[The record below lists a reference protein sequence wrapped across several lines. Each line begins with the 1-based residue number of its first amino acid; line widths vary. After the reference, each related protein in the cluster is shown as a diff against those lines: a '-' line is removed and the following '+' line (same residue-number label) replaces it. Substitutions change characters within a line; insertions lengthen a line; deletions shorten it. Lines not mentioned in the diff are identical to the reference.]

1 MHLEL
6 HNLKRLL
13 IGIAILS
20 VPATILFLSP
30 KQSSQLQVLK
40 NNFLPPESIQYPAHN
55 LYTEKKEE
63 LGKILFFDP
72 RLSHS
77 NMMSCASCHNPS
89 FNWTDGLP
97 KGIGNG
103 HKELD
108 RKVPTLINIA
118 TGWSFFWDGRANT
131 LEEQALGPI
140 QSEREMALKIPD
152 LIEKLKGIE
161 EYQTR
166 FSEVFPEEGITDK
179 TIGKAIATY
188 ERGIIFA
195 NAPFDSWIKG
205 KENAISDSA
214 KRGFVLFNEKANCV
228 SCHTGWNFTNG
239 SFADTG
245 MPSLDLG
252 RGAVVKNPAL
262 NFTFKTPTLRNISRR
277 APYMHD
283 GSLKSLA
290 DVIEH
295 YIKGGTE
302 RRNATVH
309 FLKPL
314 NLSQSEKADL
324 IEFLGTLTENRQPV
338 SIPTMP
344 LAFREGK

>member
-1 MHLEL
+1 MQL
-6 HNLKRLL
+6 RLDNKKPHL
-13 IGIAILS
+13 IGLAILS
-20 VPATILFLSP
+20 LLAVLFIKSQP
-30 KQSSQLQVLK
+30 QSSQLKELK
-40 NNFLPPESIQYPAHN
+40 SSFLPPEKIHYPANN
-55 LYTEKKEE
+55 LYSQKKEE

-72 RLSHS
+72 RLSQS

-97 KGIGNG
+97 KGMGHG
-103 HKELD
+103 HKQLD
-108 RKVPTLINIA
+108 RKVPTIINA
-118 TGWSFFWDGRANT
+118 VAGWSFFWDGRANT

-161 EYQTR
+161 EYEQR
-166 FSEVFPEEGITDK
+166 FAEVFPEEGITDK
-179 TIGKAIATY
+179 TIAKAIATF

-195 NAPFDSWIKG
+195 NAPFDAWIKG
-205 KENAISDSA
+205 DEGAISESA
-214 KRGFVLFNEKANCV
+214 KRGFAIFSGKANCI
-228 SCHTGWNFTNG
+228 SCHSGWNFSNG

-245 MPSLDLG
+245 MPPTDLG
-252 RGAVVKNPAL
+252 RGAIVKNTAL
-262 NFTFKTPTLRNISRR
+262 NYTFKTPTLRNISRR

-283 GSLKSLA
+283 GSLKTLS

-295 YIKGGTE
+295 YQKGGSE

-309 FLKPL
+309 FLKPFT
-314 NLSQSEKADL
+314 LSQNEKHDL
-324 IEFLGTLTENRQPV
+324 IQFLGSLNETKEPV

-344 LAFREGK
+344 LALREEK